1 MRIRKGTFH
10 NNGSSRLAIPSLDL
24 IPRLLGSYLSIV
36 NHDHFGM
43 NTYHSH
49 NKAKSDLRPVICQTA
64 CSVLEEDKIHYK
76 AVPIK
81 DPAVRT
87 GLPAQGRKCC

>member
-10 NNGSSRLAIPSLDL
+10 NNGSSMLAIPSLNL

-49 NKAKSDLRPVICQTA
+49 NKTSPISGLSSVKLPVQSWKRIKSI
-64 CSVLEEDKIHYK
+64 
-76 AVPIK
+76 IK
-81 DPAVRT
+81 LFP
-87 GLPAQGRKCC
+87 